1 MGPLHHPEPR
11 GTLWLYVPEKSG
23 DKERGVHL
31 LGSKITRNR
40 AHPISL
46 VNYPPNHDFHPL
58 GIAIWP
64 SHDGNS
70 SNFYAVNHARKR
82 TVIEQFAINPERPLE
97 AVHVR
102 TITSSYFLSPNALAL
117 TSPDSF
123 YVTNDH
129 LMTRRLPVLG
139 HFLPILESILALPLG
154 FVLHVALG
162 PSASFSTNTGPI
174 VDVVKPFISFPN
186 GIALSPSGD
195 EVAVAVTTMGE
206 VKIYK
211 RNPATNALTP
221 KSSVSLPFLTD
232 NLHYETGRE
241 GKPTLV
247 VAGHPNLKDLEKVA
261 SNRTSSFSA
270 SWVVAVVPK
279 SDGELPQTSF
289 DLEAPVSSSTRVNGD
304 GAGWTLRT
312 LFQSSG
318 DEHRGGFGSSS
329 SGLVDPA
336 SGSFYVT
343 GLYAH
348 GGALVCKPGSTKS
361 RRH

>member
-1 MGPLHHPEPR
+1 MGPLHDPEPR
-11 GTLWLYVPEKSG
+11 GTLWLYVPEESG
-23 DKERGVHL
+23 DKERDVHL
-31 LGSKITRNR
+31 LGSKLTRNR

-46 VNYPPNHDFHPL
+46 VNYPTDHDFHPL

-82 TVIEQFAINPERPLE
+82 TVIEQFTINPEKPLE
-97 AVHVR
+97 AVHVQ
-102 TITSSYFLSPNALAL
+102 TITSSYFLSPNALVL

-129 LMTRRLPVLG
+129 LMTRRLPVFG

-154 FVLHVALG
+154 FVLHVALT
-162 PSASFSTNTGPI
+162 PLSASIGQI
-174 VDVVKPFISFPN
+174 VEVVKPFISFPN

-195 EVAVAVTTMGE
+195 EVAIAGTTTGE

-232 NLHYETGRE
+232 NLHYETRRE
-241 GKPTLV
+241 GEPTLI
-247 VAGHPNLKDLEKVA
+247 VAGHPNLKDLEKVVV
-261 SNRTSSFSA
+261 NRTRSFSA

-279 SDGELPQTSF
+279 LDGKSPQASF
-289 DLEAPVSSSTRVNGD
+289 DLEAPVSSSTRVNDD
-304 GAGWTLRT
+304 GAGWTLKT

-318 DEHRGGFGSSS
+318 DEHHGGFGSSS
-329 SGLVDPA
+329 SGLVDPG

-343 GLYAH
+343 GLYAQ